1 MGAGRLL
8 FGNPRFLLVWMVG
21 GFTGVV
27 RWLQLLALGLHTYE
41 ITGSPL
47 LVSTVPMLW
56 MLPLALC
63 GPFVGVVA
71 DRANRKL
78 LLVASLVTVLA
89 VCLAMVLASSTGSV
103 PAIPG
108 SSPPRCSAESTGR
121 RTCRCAGACSA
132 TSRTGTSP
140 RR

>member
-8 FGNPRFLLVWMVG
+8 FGNPRFLLVWVVG

-27 RWLQLLALGLHTYE
+27 RWLQLLALGLHTWE

-63 GPFVGVVA
+63 GPFVGVLA
-71 DRANRKL
+71 DQVNRKL
-78 LLVASLVTVLA
+78 LLVVSLTMVLA
-89 VCLAMVLASSTGSV
+89 VSLAMVLASSTG
-103 PAIPG
+103 AFPG
-108 SSPPRCSAESTGR
+108 SSPLRCSAESTGR

-132 TSRTGTSP
+132 TCRTGTSP
-140 RR
+140 PR